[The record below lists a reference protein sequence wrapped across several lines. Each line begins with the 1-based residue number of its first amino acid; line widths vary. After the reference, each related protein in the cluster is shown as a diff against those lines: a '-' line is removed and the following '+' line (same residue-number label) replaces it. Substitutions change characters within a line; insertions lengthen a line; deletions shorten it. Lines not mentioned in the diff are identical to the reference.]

1 MAIGFAPRVHRKPH
15 YLLRRTWGLNRER
28 RTRERKEWAGVR
40 ITEDTLGDKGGHGHI
55 YTVTLAGTATIDNS
69 SGGLTAAHAAGFPAL
84 SNSFGP
90 ALYHR
95 MSD

>member
-1 MAIGFAPRVHRKPH
+1 MGAEQRAENAG
-15 YLLRRTWGLNRER
+15 RER
-28 RTRERKEWAGVR
+28 VWGWTGVR
-40 ITEDTLGDKGGHGHI
+40 VTEDTLGDKGGHGHI